1 MQSSKCECGTFRYG
15 GDILKTKMSEPL
27 VAGDLTADD
36 INRAWHA
43 IVQGYTSKNL
53 TYEKDRLPALS
64 GLARRFCQMKT
75 VTDYLA
81 GLWRD
86 NLALDL
92 LWFIPENGQTEVIN
106 IGLPSWS
113 WASVNEGVA

>member
-1 MQSSKCECGTFRYG
+1 
-15 GDILKTKMSEPL
+15 MSEPL
-27 VAGDLTADD
+27 VTGDLTADET
-36 INRAWHA
+36 IRAWHI

-64 GLARRFCQMKT
+64 GLARRFCQMET
-75 VTDYLA
+75 GTDYRA

-92 LWFIPENGQTEVIN
+92 LWFIPEKGQTEVI
-106 IGLPSWS
+106 
-113 WASVNEGVA
+113 